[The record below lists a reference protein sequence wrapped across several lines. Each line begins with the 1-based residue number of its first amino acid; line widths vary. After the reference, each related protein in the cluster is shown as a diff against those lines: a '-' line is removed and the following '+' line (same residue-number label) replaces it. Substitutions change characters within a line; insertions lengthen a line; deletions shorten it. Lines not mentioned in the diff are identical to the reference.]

1 MRKIPQEVLKVK
13 LFLNLIEENMTLNDN
28 NYYKKDTENISSTKI
43 LQIFIFNFTFF
54 LLHSSLNICYLG

>member
-1 MRKIPQEVLKVK
+1 VRKIPQEVLKVK

-54 LLHSSLNICYLG
+54 SYYIRP